1 MSAAVK
7 VLVVGSGAREHAIAW
22 KLSSSPLVDELLI
35 APGNPGTASLGTN
48 LSVPAEDI
56 EGLASIVNAQAVDLT
71 IVGPEAPL
79 DKGIVNLFASR
90 GLRIFGP
97 TKAAAQLETSKS
109 FAKQLMRKYGIP
121 HPDFQVFGSYEDASD
136 FLMKNEG
143 PVVVKADGLAA
154 GKGVT
159 VCSNTTE
166 ALNALKDCMKNRS
179 FGAAGDTVVLE
190 ECLDGPEVSVF
201 AFADGEHIS
210 PLVSACDYKRLLDG
224 NEGPNTG
231 GMGCYTPPEFWTTEL
246 EETVQQDIMTA
257 TLRAMAAENMPYCG
271 VLYAGLMLTNEGPKV
286 LEFNCRLG
294 DPEAQVILP
303 RLKTDLADVAIACIN
318 GTLDQ
323 LEVSWANE
331 SFVDVV
337 MASGGYPS
345 SYEKGRLIEG
355 LEDVDRDVLVLHSG
369 TKTRSDG
376 PGLVTNGGRV
386 LSVAAGGASLS
397 EARQRVYRNVEKI
410 SFQDAHYRKDIALM
424 KG

>member
-1 MSAAVK
+1 MK

-22 KLSSSPLVDELLI
+22 KLASSPRVDELLI
-35 APGNPGTASLGTN
+35 APGNPGTASIGTN
-48 LSVPAEDI
+48 LSVSAEDI
-56 EGLASIVNAQAVDLT
+56 EGLAGIVNAQAIDLT

-79 DKGIVNLFASR
+79 DKGIVDLFTSR
-90 GLRIFGP
+90 GLPILGP
-97 TKAAAQLETSKS
+97 TRAAAQLETSKS
-109 FAKQLMRKYGIP
+109 FAMQLMRKYAIP

-136 FLMKNEG
+136 FLTKHEG

-159 VCSNTTE
+159 VCNNNTE
-166 ALNALKDCMKNRS
+166 ALNALQDCMENRL

-201 AFADGEHIS
+201 AFSDGEHIS
-210 PLVSACDYKRLLDG
+210 QLVSACDYKRLLDG

-231 GMGCYTPPEFWTTEL
+231 GMGCYTPPGFWTPEL
-246 EETVQQDIMTA
+246 EKVVQHDIMTP
-257 TLRAMAAENMPYCG
+257 TVRAMAAESIPYRG
-271 VLYAGLMLTNEGPKV
+271 VLYAGLILTNEGPKV

-303 RLKTDLADVAIACIN
+303 RLKTDLTDVAIACVD

-323 LEVSWANE
+323 VEVHWNDA

-345 SYEKGRLIEG
+345 SYEKGKSIEG
-355 LEDVDRDVLVLHSG
+355 LEDVDRDVLVFHSG
-369 TKTRSDG
+369 TKARSGG

-386 LSVAAGGASLS
+386 LSVAGGGASLS

-424 KG
+424 NG